1 MCDSVIS
8 ACWVAGSKEQAQ
20 ATSDLLDDANRLLEE
35 FDSSSAALAAAGVA
49 LEPPPPPPPPE
60 LAPAAPK
67 LPPETFFLTIDQVKD
82 CLTINIDSSILLER
96 RQHGMGQQQAGRRG
110 GWPLGKKRKVYG
122 GGQAGQGGV
131 AFGFRRCRCY
141 QMLLFN

>member
-1 MCDSVIS
+1 MMPTGCSRS
-8 ACWVAGSKEQAQ
+8 LTAPGP
-20 ATSDLLDDANRLLEE
+20 LLLL
-35 FDSSSAALAAAGVA
+35 
-49 LEPPPPPPPPE
+49 
-60 LAPAAPK
+60 
-67 LPPETFFLTIDQVKD
+67 PETFFLTIDQVKD

-131 AFGFRRCRCY
+131 AFGFRRC
-141 QMLLFN
+141 